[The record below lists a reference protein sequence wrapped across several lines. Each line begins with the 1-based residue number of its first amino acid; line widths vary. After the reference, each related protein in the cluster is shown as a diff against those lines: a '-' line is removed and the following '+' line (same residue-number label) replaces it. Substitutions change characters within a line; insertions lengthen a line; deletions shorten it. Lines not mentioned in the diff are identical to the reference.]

1 VASFQ
6 QHVNTAVIATGVI
19 VTPLHSAGLINI
31 TQSFIL
37 LAFGLLG
44 GVLPDLDSDNSK
56 PIQVVFKIF
65 SIFSPLIVLLTV
77 AKDFS
82 LLNMIFV
89 WFISSLLLHLVLFK
103 LFLSLTRHRGVIH
116 SIPMG
121 VLFAQFT
128 TVFFLFTLEFDID
141 FSYIAGL
148 FLFFGFLT
156 HLILDEIISL
166 NSLGLRVKRS
176 LGTALKL
183 YDAENWRGS
192 IVIYVLIGIFAYFIP
207 FTSEPFIN
215 IFYILKDTK
224 FY

>member
-1 VASFQ
+1 MASFQ
-6 QHVNTAVIATGVI
+6 QHVNTAVITTGVI
-19 VTPLHSAGLINI
+19 VTPLHSAGLLNI
-31 TQSFIL
+31 TQAFII
-37 LAFGLLG
+37 LAVGLLG
-44 GVLPDLDSDNSK
+44 GILPDLDSDNSK
-56 PIQVVFKIF
+56 PVQIVFKIF

-89 WFISSLLLHLVLFK
+89 WFISSLLLHLILFK
-103 LFLSLTRHRGVIH
+103 FFLSLTRHRGVIH

-121 VLFAQFT
+121 VLFGQLT
-128 TVFFLFTLEFDID
+128 TVFFLFTLEFDIV
-141 FSYIAGL
+141 FSSIAGA

-176 LGTALKL
+176 IGTAFKL
-183 YDAENWRGS
+183 YDTKNWRGS
-192 IVIYVLIGIFAYFIP
+192 IIIYVLIAVFAYYIP
-207 FTSEPFIN
+207 FTSDPFIN
-215 IFYILKDTK
+215 IFHILKDTK